1 MKKGLQLAV
10 LLLFYSLSISS
21 QVNRYGTPLISVYD
35 IDQTRG
41 GLRNLC
47 ITMDGRG
54 VMYFGNENGG
64 ITTYDGSSWD
74 IIVTPGTGKVTAL
87 ATDAR
92 GIVFAG
98 GETDFG
104 FLQPGP
110 SGRLAWRSLKEMISD
125 TSAAGS
131 PGSVTSI
138 ASDTNT
144 VCFTDGKRLYRFAA
158 GTDSV
163 TVTDMEEGFGIRS
176 ATVLASF
183 NNIIFIADNS
193 MGLFVMENGAVERI
207 AGGEKAAGNRFVGML
222 PYDRENLII
231 AAEGKGLMLFNIR
244 TGTLTEQFGDRR
256 AVPALRNGV
265 LTDLAILPGNMI
277 AASLGEE
284 GGVYI
289 LSHEGKL
296 LQHISEQTT
305 DVMEA
310 SVTALYCDHASNAQ
324 LWFSTT
330 GYINR
335 ASVSMP
341 AGEFGDA
348 AGIVSLPRNIK
359 GFADSVFVA
368 AENGLYKSF
377 TDRTGVMRFR
387 RIKSQASQARD
398 LITVDPG
405 DGTVLLCA
413 TPNGLLQIDEDGDAT
428 RFFSRLP
435 LSKLRVDTHDPAR
448 MVAGS
453 DDGTIRVLRYD
464 GYEWTVA
471 HTHDK
476 ALKGRI
482 TGVEQSAQGEWW
494 FLTAAPASLVR
505 MHCEPNDT
513 TLISYGLEQGIA
525 SDTLNSI
532 TLIDD
537 RLYLCTGKGIYRYNR
552 QNDAFE
558 KDRDLA
564 GETFDNSSIAM
575 LFRTPEGETV
585 VSGYDTRNFDALVT
599 TTRQG
604 HVVFRRQFD
613 FLPDIATTAIAW
625 IDGSVWL
632 AKGQS
637 LYVMDKSK
645 LAFRY
650 GSFKTIFTRITSGR
664 NNILMDGTF
673 YTETPEGIRIPSA
686 TQPDKPGVRLKHR
699 DNNISFAWSTTSYV
713 DEWQTEYRYRLDGF
727 DTEWS
732 GWEHRRGRDY
742 TNLPAGD
749 YVFTLKTRTITGPEG
764 EDQRYS
770 FTVWKPWYASI
781 VARLVYFIVTAWM
794 LFILIR
800 YFARRLRLK
809 NQRLESLLS
818 QRNAATARGRNEIA
832 GLEKYAGLI
841 QQSMQPSATRLAE
854 AFPNSFVLNRPMRT
868 VSGDF
873 FWVMNRGERTLIA
886 VGDCTGHGV
895 PSSLR
900 TAMALSFLDET
911 GLRSDGMSTSAILR
925 EFSKKLDDTF
935 RSLPESE
942 IQQEGIDIS
951 VLAIDRASKTVQY
964 SGAASQCFR
973 VREMSDNELARWEN
987 GEFKPN
993 EGTMVSGK
1001 HLLETV
1007 YGDRIPLG
1015 MHPGLEHEFTQHT
1028 WKLERESS
1036 YYLFTDGYADQFNGV
1051 TGRKFLKKN
1060 MRRLI
1065 LDIRNYPMSRQKEI
1079 LTERLESWMGNAL
1092 QTDDIIV
1099 TGLRI
1104 E

>member
-10 LLLFYSLSISS
+10 LLLFYSLSIYS
-21 QVNRYGTPLISVYD
+21 QVNRSGTPLISVYD
-35 IDQTRG
+35 IDQIRG
-41 GLRNLC
+41 GLKRLC
-47 ITMDGRG
+47 ITMDSRG

-64 ITTYDGSSWD
+64 ITTYDGSIWD
-74 IIVTPGTGKVTAL
+74 MIITPGTGSVTAL
-87 ATDAR
+87 ATDSR
-92 GIVFAG
+92 GIVYAG
-98 GETDFG
+98 GETGFG

-110 SGRLAWRSLKEMISD
+110 SGKLAWHSLTEMIVD
-125 TSAAGS
+125 TTTAGS
-131 PGSVTSI
+131 PGPVTSI
-138 ASDTNT
+138 VTDSNS
-144 VCFTDGKRLYRFAA
+144 VCFTDGKRLYIHAR
-158 GTDSV
+158 GTDSLSV
-163 TVTDMEEGFGIRS
+163 VNMEKDPGISS
-176 ATVLASF
+176 AKALVSF
-183 NNIIFIADNS
+183 DNRIFIADNRR
-193 MGLFVMENGAVERI
+193 GLFVMADGVIERI
-207 AGGEKAAGNRFVGML
+207 AGGEKAAGNRFVKML
-222 PYDRENLII
+222 PYDRDNLII
-231 AAEGKGLMLFNIR
+231 AVSGKGLMLFNIR
-244 TGTLTEQFGDRR
+244 TGILTEGFGDRR
-256 AVPALRNGV
+256 AMSVLRTGI

-277 AASLGEE
+277 AASLGAK

-296 LQHISEQTT
+296 LQHVSEQTT
-305 DVMEA
+305 ELRES

-324 LWFSTT
+324 LWFCTT

-348 AGIVSLPRNIK
+348 SGIVTLPGTLA

-377 TDRTGVMRFR
+377 TDRAGVMRFR
-387 RIKSQASQARD
+387 RIRSQGAQAKD
-398 LITVDPG
+398 LVTADAG
-405 DGTVLLCA
+405 DGIALFCA
-413 TPNGLLQIDEDGDAT
+413 TTSGLLRVDEDGDAT
-428 RFFSRLP
+428 RYLSRLSFTRLKP
-435 LSKLRVDTHDPAR
+435 DMDDASL

-464 GYEWTVA
+464 DYEWTVA
-471 HTHDK
+471 HTYETT
-476 ALKGRI
+476 LLGRI
-482 TGVEQSAQGEWW
+482 TGVEQSAPGEWW
-494 FLTAAPASLVR
+494 FLTEVPASIVR

-513 TLISYGLEQGIA
+513 TLISYGQDQGIK

-537 RLYLCTGKGIYRYNR
+537 RLYLCTGQGIYIYNR

-564 GETFDNSSIAM
+564 GETFDRANVKI

-585 VSGYDTRNFDALVT
+585 VSGSDIRNFDALVT

-613 FLPDIATTAIAW
+613 FLPDIATTGIAW

-632 AKGQS
+632 AKGRS
-637 LYVMDKSK
+637 LYVIDKSK

-650 GSFKTIFTRITSGR
+650 GDFSTIFTRITSGR

-673 YTETPEGIRIPSA
+673 YTETQAGLRIPSS
-686 TQPDKPGVRLKHR
+686 TQPVKPSVRLRHR
-699 DNNISFAWSTTSYV
+699 DNDISFAWTTTSYV
-713 DEWQTEYRYRLDGF
+713 DERQTEYRYRLEGF
-727 DTEWS
+727 DQEWS
-732 GWEHRRGRDY
+732 GWEHRRVRDY

-764 EDQRYS
+764 EDQSYS
-770 FTVWKPWYASI
+770 FTVWKPWYASM
-781 VARLVYFIVTAWM
+781 VAKLVYLIFTAWM

-809 NQRLESLLS
+809 NQRLDSLLS
-818 QRNAATARGRNEIA
+818 QRNAATARGRNEMA

-841 QQSMQPSATRLAE
+841 QQSMQPTAMRLAQ
-854 AFPNSFVLNRPMRT
+854 AFPNSFVMNRPT
-868 VSGDF
+868 SSVSGDF
-873 FWVMNRGERTLIA
+873 CWVMNRGERTLIA

-900 TAMALSFLDET
+900 TAMALSYLDDI
-911 GLRSDGMSTSAILR
+911 GNRSDGMSTSAILR
-925 EFSKKLDDTF
+925 DFRKKLGDTF
-935 RSLPESE
+935 SALPESE
-942 IQQEGIDIS
+942 SLQEGIDIS
-951 VLAIDRASKTVQY
+951 VLSIDRASKTVQF

-973 VREMSDNELARWEN
+973 VREMSDHELARWEN
-987 GEFKPN
+987 GGFKPN

-1015 MHPGLEHEFTQHT
+1015 MHPGAEHEFTQHT

-1079 LTERLESWMGNAL
+1079 LTERLESWMGNSP

-1099 TGLRI
+1099 AGLRI

>member
-1 MKKGLQLAV
+1 MKMGLQLAV

-35 IDQTRG
+35 IDQTHG
-41 GLRNLC
+41 GLKRLC

-54 VMYFGNENGG
+54 VMYFGNESGG

-74 IIVTPGTGKVTAL
+74 RIVTPGKVTAL

-104 FLQPGP
+104 FIQPDP
-110 SGRLAWRSLKEMISD
+110 AGRLAWHSLKEMIND
-125 TSAAGS
+125 TSAAVNVGT
-131 PGSVTSI
+131 VTSI
-138 ASDTNT
+138 ATDTNA
-144 VCFTDGKRLYRFAA
+144 VCFTDGKRLYILAS

-163 TVTDMEEGFGIRS
+163 TVTDMEKESGIRS

-183 NNIIFIADNS
+183 NNRVFIADNS
-193 MGLFVMENGAVERI
+193 LGLFVIVNGAIERI
-207 AGGEKAAGNRFVGML
+207 AGGEMAAGNRFVGML
-222 PYDRENLII
+222 PYDRDNLII
-231 AAEGKGLMLFNIR
+231 AAEGRGLMLFNTR
-244 TGTLTEQFGDRR
+244 TGALTEQFGDRR
-256 AVPALRNGV
+256 AVSALSNGI
-265 LTDLAILPGNMI
+265 LTDLVILPGNMI

-296 LQHISEQTT
+296 LQHISEKTT
-305 DVMEA
+305 DVREA

-335 ASVSMP
+335 ASVSLP

-348 AGIVSLPRNIK
+348 AGVISLPGTLA
-359 GFADSVFVA
+359 GFADSVFVS

-377 TDRTGVMRFR
+377 TDLTGVMRFR
-387 RIKSQASQARD
+387 RIRSQRAQASD
-398 LITVDPG
+398 LITMDTG
-405 DGTVLLCA
+405 NETVLLFA
-413 TPNGLLQIDEDGDAT
+413 TPNGLLRIDGEGDAT
-428 RFFSRLP
+428 RFLSRL
-435 LSKLRVDTHDPAR
+435 SFTKLRPDRDDPSL
-448 MVAGS
+448 MVTGS
-453 DDGTIRVLRYD
+453 DDGTIRILRYD
-464 GYEWTVA
+464 DDEWIVG
-471 HTHDK
+471 HTPDTS
-476 ALKGRI
+476 LNGRI
-482 TGVEQSAQGEWW
+482 AGVEQTGPGEWW

-513 TLISYGLEQGIA
+513 TLISYGQDQGIG
-525 SDTLNSI
+525 SDTMNSI

-537 RLYLCTGKGIYRYNR
+537 RLYLCTGQGIYLYNR

-564 GETFDNSSIAM
+564 GETFDKANIT
-575 LFRTPEGETV
+575 LLYRTPEGETV

-599 TTRQG
+599 ATRQG

-613 FLPDIATTAIAW
+613 FLPDIATKAIAW

-632 AKGQS
+632 AKGQR
-637 LYVMDKSK
+637 LYVIDKSK

-650 GSFKTIFTRITSGR
+650 GNFSTIFSRITSGK

-686 TQPDKPGVRLKHR
+686 LQPEKPVVKLKHR
-699 DNNISFAWSTTSYV
+699 DNNISFTWTTTTYV
-713 DEWQTEYRYRLDGF
+713 DEWQTEYRYRLEGYDE
-727 DTEWS
+727 EWS
-732 GWEHRRGRDY
+732 GWEQRRGRDY

-764 EDQRYS
+764 EDQKYS
-770 FTVWKPWYASI
+770 FTIWKPWYASL
-781 VARLVYFIVTAWM
+781 VAKLVYLIVTAWM

-841 QQSMQPSATRLAE
+841 QQSMQPPATRLAE
-854 AFPNSFVLNRPMRT
+854 AFPNSFVLNRPMST

-895 PSSLR
+895 QSSLR

-911 GLRSDGMSTSAILR
+911 CLRSDGMSTSAILR
-925 EFSKKLDDTF
+925 EFRKKLDDTF
-935 RSLPESE
+935 ISLPESE
-942 IQQEGIDIS
+942 VRQEGIDIS

-973 VREMSDNELARWEN
+973 VREMSDQELARWEN

-1007 YGDRIPLG
+1007 YSDRIPLDT
-1015 MHPGLEHEFTQHT
+1015 HPGLAHEFTQHT

-1051 TGRKFLKKN
+1051 TGRKFLKKK

-1092 QTDDIIV
+1092 QTDDILV
-1099 TGLRI
+1099 AGLRI